1 MKNKVYKVLALMLS
15 TALTLTTAVPA
26 SAGTRPEY
34 NGVLPEYESISAND
48 VQPKGETADS
58 LDTQEEP
65 AEPEPVFCPLQAGTD
80 DFVQPEQ
87 EEMEDASEQETD
99 SSDLFPKFIL
109 PDYAPSDIANEQ
121 AASTGDSELAQ
132 TIEKVFVPV
141 TTDAF
146 KRTATLKGIQGNP
159 VAGDHYFMNCLMQ
172 TGFVQDVQAGKAVGG
187 YKAHVYKGTTYYFT
201 IPTGIAYETIRSC
214 NAAGKTVSIEFLL
227 QDDGMH
233 TRLIDPESRVPG
245 KAYYAPNMVTD
256 SVKKEYEAFFDFLAK
271 EFSAQDCHIDNWI
284 LGNEVNMGNSAIC
297 YHFNGGSKNSWVPK
311 YTDFYKVVYNAVRT
325 YTSSTRVS
333 ICLDHSWN
341 DADEGRG
348 IPART
353 FLNDFAKRVGKN
365 VDWTISVHCYPAV
378 LFETRIWEPSAIVGR
393 KLNPANADAAFVDG
407 ANLHVMTKYVKK
419 HYGSSHR
426 IMLTEQGFSA
436 YYGEKAQ
443 AAAFVYTYYA
453 AKFSGMVDC
462 VILHTTNEGDKLNFQ
477 PMALYA
483 ECYRRIDSGK
493 ASDAKW
499 IDKKILPVIGKKSWS
514 ELMPDFKASV
524 LAVNINKI
532 TAYVKNLYLC
542 SLGREATETELDN
555 MVTSL
560 KSGRKTAASAAKGL
574 VLSSRMKSRF
584 STKKDYVKAV
594 YKALNG
600 KEISSKELS
609 QYMKQLKKGHTMK
622 YVAKQMTE
630 GKKFQTIC
638 KKAGMEAGT
647 IKAKK

>member
-1 MKNKVYKVLALMLS
+1 MNNKGFKVLAAMLS
-15 TALTLTTAVPA
+15 AMLTVTAVLPA
-26 SAGTRPEY
+26 EARADQTGQF
-34 NGVLPEYESISAND
+34 VVYESISGNNMEQ
-48 VQPKGETADS
+48 QPMEEITDDSDTEKDCEDTEPAFCPIQADTDS
-58 LDTQEEP
+58 LEQADQEETSDIQT
-65 AEPEPVFCPLQAGTD
+65 QASDT
-80 DFVQPEQ
+80 
-87 EEMEDASEQETD
+87 
-99 SSDLFPKFIL
+99 SDLFPKLIL
-109 PDYAPSDIANEQ
+109 PDQAPSDISNEQ
-121 AASTGDSELAQ
+121 ATSQ
-132 TIEKVFVPV
+132 TDTVLTQGSEKVFVPV

-172 TGFVQDVQAGKAVGG
+172 TGFVPDAQAGKAVGG
-187 YKAHVYKGTTYYFT
+187 YKIHYYKGTPYYFT
-201 IPTGIAYETIRSC
+201 IPTGIAYETIRAC

-227 QDDGMH
+227 QDDGFH

-297 YHFNGGSKNSWVPK
+297 YHYNGGSKNSWVPK
-311 YTDFYKVVYNAVRT
+311 YTDFYKVVYDAVRT

-353 FLNDFAKRVGKN
+353 FLNDFAKRVGKG

-378 LFETRIWEPSAIVGR
+378 LFETKIWEPSATAGQ
-393 KLNPANADAAFVDG
+393 KLNPNNADAAFVDG

-419 HYGSSHR
+419 HYGSRHR

-493 ASDAKW
+493 AADAKW
-499 IDKKILPVIGKKSWS
+499 IDKKILPIIGKKSWT
-514 ELMPDFKASV
+514 ELMPNFKASA
-524 LAVNINKI
+524 LAVNINRI
-532 TAYVKNLYLC
+532 TAYVRNLYLC

-584 STKKDYVKAV
+584 ASRKDYVKAV
-594 YKALNG
+594 YKALNS

-609 QYMKQLKKGHTMK
+609 RYMKQLKKGHTMK
-622 YVAKQMTE
+622 YVTKQMTE
-630 GKKFQTIC
+630 GKKFKTIC

-647 IKAKK
+647 IQAKK